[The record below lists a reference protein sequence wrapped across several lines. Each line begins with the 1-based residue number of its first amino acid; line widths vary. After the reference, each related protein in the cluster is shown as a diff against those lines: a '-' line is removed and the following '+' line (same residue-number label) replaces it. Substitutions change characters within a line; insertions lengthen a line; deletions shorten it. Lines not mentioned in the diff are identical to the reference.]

1 MDYGRFLT
9 DSSVISRSATF
20 SDGTVADV
28 HFIKCSH
35 LDFERFRASENSTNP
50 ADVERAKQR
59 FIAAVLVNPDGTRA
73 MSDDDSIKLTAEGV
87 SILLP
92 LALETSGII
101 KRQDA
106 GNAGGGE
113 AETTSSASSP

>member
-1 MDYGRFLT
+1 MDYRRFLT

-20 SDGTVADV
+20 SDGTVDDV

-35 LDFERFRASENSTNP
+35 LDFEKFMAAEKSSNP
-50 ADVERAKQR
+50 AEVERAKQR

-101 KRQDA
+101 KRADP